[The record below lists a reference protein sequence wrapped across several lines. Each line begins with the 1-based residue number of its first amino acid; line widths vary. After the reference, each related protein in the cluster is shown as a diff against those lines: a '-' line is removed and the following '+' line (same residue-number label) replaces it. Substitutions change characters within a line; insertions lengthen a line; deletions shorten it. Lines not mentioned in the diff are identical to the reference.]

1 MNSVFNDYM
10 KEKKVYTDSFK
21 MFKMKLYLIVHN
33 TESCKNRR
41 KVNCCRK
48 VRNIIEGKLKP
59 AFLMSWEIFFN
70 PINIQGFPNCSC

>member
-1 MNSVFNDYM
+1 
-10 KEKKVYTDSFK
+10 

-41 KVNCCRK
+41 KGNCCRK

-59 AFLMSWEIFFN
+59 GFLLCLEK
-70 PINIQGFPNCSC
+70 

>member
-1 MNSVFNDYM
+1 
-10 KEKKVYTDSFK
+10 

-59 AFLMSWEIFFN
+59 AFLLCLEKYFLILLIFKFPQLSAKYPLLFVFN
-70 PINIQGFPNCSC
+70 K